1 MGALFVFG
9 TKQPLSSQLLAQRG
23 NRLFQNPYRLPGVC
37 HGVSTGGITGGDS
50 GVNNS
55 RQNGSVERQ
64 AWDLRGGVT
73 SVISSVTVE
82 NDAGV
87 ITGVRADP
95 HER

>member
-9 TKQPLSSQLLAQRG
+9 TKQPLSSQLLAQRR

-37 HGVSTGGITGGDS
+37 HGVSTSGIAGGDS

-55 RQNGSVERQ
+55 RQNGPVERQ
-64 AWDLRGGVT
+64 ARELRGGIT
-73 SVISSVTVE
+73 SVISSVTIK
-82 NDAGV
+82 DHAGV